1 MTKRIGS
8 LLLALIMTISLAVPA
23 MAVTETE
30 QTEEPTASTV
40 EPTAPTDADTPAD
53 TSAPAPEETP
63 DASTSTPE
71 KTPAPSETEKDT
83 DSKEK
88 KTAAKKAVVSI
99 QSVQS
104 DLDAYFADLPLTA
117 KEQDGASNLQWS
129 VKNGIVTSPS
139 GFKSA
144 PRSLTLTATADT
156 HLTFQYKVS
165 TEANYD

>member
-53 TSAPAPEETP
+53 TSA
-63 DASTSTPE
+63 STPKE
-71 KTPAPSETEKDT
+71 TPAPSETEKDT

-104 DLDAYFADLPLTA
+104 DLDAYFADLPLNATV
-117 KEQDGASNLQWS
+117 GSGTVTQW
-129 VKNGIVTSPS
+129 KKTTLNGENVLTTCNYHSPRGTST
-139 GFKSA
+139 
-144 PRSLTLTATADT
+144 LTLEATADT
-156 HLTFQYKVS
+156 HLTFEYKVS
-165 TEANYD
+165 HRAKV